1 MDETQSRLRGLLK
14 ASRVIAD
21 KLDLPIVL
29 RTIVEAA
36 VELVGA
42 KYGAIG
48 VIGPDGMLEQFI
60 HVGMPD
66 DIVARI
72 GRLPEGR
79 GLLGALIEEQ
89 EPIRLD
95 RVSDDARSVGFPVGH
110 PPMDSFLGVPVRV
123 RDEVFGNLYLTER
136 EGGPFTAEDQ
146 ELIVA
151 LAATAGVA
159 IDHARLY
166 DESVRRQRWAAAS
179 AEVTAVLL
187 SDQAEDSLAVLVDK
201 VAQLADADLVGVAVP
216 HTATTLRVDIARG
229 ALAAELPTRLFDA
242 AGTLAGRARES
253 RQPVLSDSGGT
264 VPHDVLTVGPTM
276 AVPLSPSDEPTGVL
290 TVSRAAGRPRF
301 TNADL
306 DMAAD
311 FAAQASLAL
320 RMAAGRADRARL
332 AVLEDRGR
340 IARDLHDHVIQR
352 LFGAGLALQAI
363 AGSTDATSG
372 ALITAQVESLDAAI
386 AQIRTAIFTMTT
398 QSSAGT
404 PSVRHRIIDLVAEL
418 SGMFNEVPSLTFAG
432 PIDLMIGPDLLDDLV
447 AVVREGLSNVARHA
461 EAARVTVVLSVA
473 NGSVRVEITDD
484 GVGLDPRSI
493 GASSGTSN
501 LEQRALARGGAF
513 ELSASQPTGTMLEW
527 IVPIEGSQ

>member
-29 RTIVEAA
+29 RTIIEAA
-36 VELVGA
+36 IELVGA

-72 GRLPEGR
+72 GHLPEGR

-89 EPIRLD
+89 EPIRLE
-95 RVSDDARSVGFPVGH
+95 RVGDDARSVGFPVGH

-216 HTATTLRVDIARG
+216 DTATTLRVDIARG
-229 ALAAELPTRLFDA
+229 ALAAELPATAFDA

-290 TVSRAAGRPRF
+290 TVSRAVGRPRF

-398 QSSAGT
+398 QSSAGS

-418 SGMFNEVPSLTFAG
+418 SGMFSDVPSLTFAG

-461 EAARVTVVLSVA
+461 EAARVTVVVSVA

-484 GVGLDPRSI
+484 GVGIDPGSVVS
-493 GASSGTSN
+493 SSGTSN
-501 LEQRALARGGAF
+501 LAQRALARGGAF

-527 IVPIEGSQ
+527 IAPIGGTP